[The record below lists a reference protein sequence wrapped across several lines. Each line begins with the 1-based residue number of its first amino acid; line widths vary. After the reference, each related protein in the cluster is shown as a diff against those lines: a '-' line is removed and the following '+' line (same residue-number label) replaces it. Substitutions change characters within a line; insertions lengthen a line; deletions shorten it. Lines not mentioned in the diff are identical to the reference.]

1 MKNTITLL
9 RDKIKSVIPNRIK
22 NNRNKLVIISA
33 VLLLLL
39 MIPLFTVQKV
49 SEPFEKIALRF
60 NRPPAINEVPKEA
73 NGTSVTSTSTGKVH
87 YPHDYTIVL
96 LGDSMTERLG
106 NTDELR
112 GYLSNYYPDKTFEI
126 LNYGYGATNITSV
139 NERMLEQ
146 TDHFRDYQPITN
158 IDFDLIIIE
167 SFANNPLSQF
177 GVEEG
182 LRIQTKTLDETVALV
197 KQHNPEAKI
206 AFLATI
212 APNKDTYAKSSRDL
226 SEEVR
231 LKWVDERIKYFE
243 NHIKYAQDN
252 NIPLINIYKDSQ
264 DIFGNGKM
272 IYIDDEDFI
281 HPSPLGVIFISQ
293 KLADGIH
300 DLNLLPK

>member
-1 MKNTITLL
+1 MKNTINTLTN
-9 RDKIKSVIPNRIK
+9 KIKSVIPTQIK
-22 NNRNKLVIISA
+22 NNRNKTVIISA
-33 VLLLLL
+33 LILLLLI
-39 MIPLFTVQKV
+39 IPLFTSQKL
-49 SEPFEKIALRF
+49 SEPFEKVALRF
-60 NRPPAINEVPKEA
+60 NRPPSINEVPKEA
-73 NGTSVTSTSTGKVH
+73 SGASVTSTATGKVH

-112 GYLSNYYPDKTFEI
+112 GYLSDFYPNKTFEV

-139 NERMLEQ
+139 NERMMEQ

-177 GVEEG
+177 GLEEG
-182 LRIQTKTLDETVALV
+182 LALQTKTLDETVALI
-197 KQHNPEAKI
+197 KLHNPEAKI

-231 LKWVDERIKYFE
+231 LKWVEERIKYFE
-243 NHIKYAQDN
+243 NHINYAEKN
-252 NIPLINIYKDSQ
+252 GIPLINVYKDSQ

-293 KLADGIH
+293 KLAEGIH
-300 DLNLLPK
+300 NLNLISK

>member
-1 MKNTITLL
+1 MKNTLTILS
-9 RDKIKSVIPNRIK
+9 DKIKSKIPTQIK
-22 NNRNKLVIISA
+22 NNRNTVVIITA
-33 VLLLLL
+33 LLILML
-39 MIPLFTVQKV
+39 MIPLFTVQKLN
-49 SEPFEKIALRF
+49 EPFEKIAFKF
-60 NRPPAINEVPKEA
+60 NKPPAVNEIPKEK
-73 NGTSVTSTSTGKVH
+73 NGMSVTSTTTGKVH

-112 GYLSNYYPDKTFEI
+112 GYLSEYYPDKTFEV

-158 IDFDLIIIE
+158 IDYDLIIIE
-167 SFANNPLSQF
+167 SFANNPLSQY
-177 GVEEG
+177 GLEEG
-182 LRIQTKTLDETVALV
+182 LAIQNKTLDETVALV

-231 LKWVDERIKYFE
+231 LEWVDERIKYFE
-243 NHIKYAQDN
+243 NHIKYAEDH
-252 NIPLINIYKDSQ
+252 NIPLINVYKDSQ

-272 IYIDDEDFI
+272 IYIDDKDFI
-281 HPSPLGVIFISQ
+281 HPSPLGIIFISQ
-293 KLADGIH
+293 KIADGIH
-300 DLNLLPK
+300 DLNLLPE

>member
-1 MKNTITLL
+1 MTNKLKQLTQ
-9 RDKIKSVIPNRIK
+9 KIKKRIPEPLKKHKSKFVIA
-22 NNRNKLVIISA
+22 LA
-33 VLLLLL
+33 LLALLLI
-39 MIPLFTVQKV
+39 IPLLTIQKLN
-49 SEPFEKIALRF
+49 EPFEKIALRF
-60 NRPPAINEVPKEA
+60 NRPPAIEEIPKEPV
-73 NGTSVTSTSTGKVH
+73 GKSTTSTTTGKVH

-112 GYLSNYYPDKTFEI
+112 GYLSEYYPNKTFEV

-139 NERMLEQ
+139 KERLLEK
-146 TDHFRDYQPITN
+146 TDHFRDYEAITN

-167 SFANNPLSQF
+167 SFANNPLSEYTL
-177 GVEEG
+177 EEG
-182 LRIQTKTLDETVALV
+182 LAVQNKTLDETVALI
-197 KQHNPEAKI
+197 KQNNPNAKI

-231 LKWVDERIKYFE
+231 KEWVAERVKFFE
-243 NHIKYAQDN
+243 NHINYANDH
-252 NIPLINIYKDSQ
+252 NIPLINVYKDSQ

-272 IYIDDEDFI
+272 IYIDDQDFI

-293 KLADGIH
+293 KIAEGINN
-300 DLNLLPK
+300 LNLLP